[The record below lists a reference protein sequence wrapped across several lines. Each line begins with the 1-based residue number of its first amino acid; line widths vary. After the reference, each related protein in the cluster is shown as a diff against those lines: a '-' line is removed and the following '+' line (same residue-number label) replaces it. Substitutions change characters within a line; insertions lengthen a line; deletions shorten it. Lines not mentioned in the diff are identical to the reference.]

1 MSSLLFLLRR
11 QNPEEAERL
20 EDQARTVEATA
31 FAILFSQLD
40 STGCQASSHKTALN
54 CEERA
59 KRIARRFLEA
69 KEDRL
74 MQEHKQFLETMKN
87 MSKEVV

>member
-1 MSSLLFLLRR
+1 MSAVLFMLRR

-40 STGCQASSHKTALN
+40 STGYQASHETALN

-74 MQEHKQFLETMKN
+74 MQEHKQLLESLKN
-87 MSKEVV
+87 LSKEGGE